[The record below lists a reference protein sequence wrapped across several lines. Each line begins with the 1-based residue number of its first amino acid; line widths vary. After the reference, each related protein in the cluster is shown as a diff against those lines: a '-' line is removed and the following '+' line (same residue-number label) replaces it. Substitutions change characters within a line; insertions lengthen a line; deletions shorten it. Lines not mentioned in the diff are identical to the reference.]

1 MICLLFADA
10 FVGFRGIFSINEAAS
25 RLVED
30 QYLQMSLIDEVQREQ
45 EALSAVFYRLGG
57 DPDSVDRPGILT
69 QIDAI
74 EQDMQSLVSKVPI
87 GDREIQTW
95 RQVAT
100 ASTAFAGE
108 AKRLLS
114 LEGPP
119 SFYSRELL
127 RRHEAVVGAVA
138 SLIRSS
144 HHQAELA
151 RAEIARTSTTQLRE
165 DSILLGACLVLA
177 CLCAVLVLRTAS
189 KLYRRMGEQ
198 SEELSRV
205 SWQLL
210 DSQELVAGR
219 LSHDLHDELGQ
230 VLTALKMNL
239 SRHADAPCVDQA
251 WMQDC
256 SQLLK
261 ESMHSAH
268 EISQLLRP
276 TILDDFG
283 LDSALT
289 WLCERFEERSK
300 VEVQY
305 SANFQRRLA
314 KQTETHLFRIA
325 QEALTNVSRHSGASL
340 VEVRLRLE
348 DDRVW
353 LLIKDNGKGLPP
365 PGQIRPNALGLTGMR
380 ARARSSG
387 GALTIRGDPGQGVS
401 IEVWVPLE
409 KRGDEKEDPHL
420 VG

>member
-1 MICLLFADA
+1 MVCLLFADA
-10 FVGFRGIFSINEAAS
+10 FVGFRGVFSINNTAS

-57 DPDSVDRPGILT
+57 DPDFVERPRMLT

-74 EQDMQSLVSKVPI
+74 EQEMQRLVLKIPV
-87 GDREIQTW
+87 GDPEMQTW
-95 RQVAT
+95 RQVAA
-100 ASTAFAGE
+100 ASTAFADE
-108 AKRLLS
+108 ARRLL
-114 LEGPP
+114 LLVGPP
-119 SFYSRELL
+119 TYYSPELL
-127 RRHEAVVGAVA
+127 SRHKEVVGAVA
-138 SLIRSS
+138 SLIRAS
-144 HHQAELA
+144 HRRAQLAE
-151 RAEIARTSTTQLRE
+151 AEIERTSTSQLRE
-165 DSILLGACLVLA
+165 DLVLLGACLVLA
-177 CLCAVLVLRTAS
+177 CLCGILVLRTAS
-189 KLYRRMGEQ
+189 KLYRRMGAQ
-198 SEELSRV
+198 SQELSRV

-210 DSQELVAGR
+210 DSQEMVAGR
-219 LSHDLHDELGQ
+219 LSHELHDELGQ

-300 VEVQY
+300 LEVDY
-305 SANFQRRLA
+305 SANFQCRLP

-348 DDRVW
+348 DDRVR
-353 LLIKDNGKGLPP
+353 LSIKDNGKGLPP
-365 PGQIRPNALGLTGMR
+365 PGQIRPNALGLTGMQ